1 MRTAKSF
8 LDLERQAQPSAQPAN
23 ITVHDGPCLPLTPA
37 DADYQRML
45 GKVTGKV
52 YKINNNLTEIQHLIN
67 AASKKESS
75 QNTFDKL

>member
-1 MRTAKSF
+1 V
-8 LDLERQAQPSAQPAN
+8 P
-23 ITVHDGPCLPLTPA
+23 PLTPA

-45 GKVTGKV
+45 GTVTGKV
-52 YKINNNLTEIQHLIN
+52 YKITNNLTEIQHLIN